1 MGHSLTISVA
11 ICAHLSRICHI
22 VIFPYVKFANRAR
35 RSSFE
40 EPLVYALLVE
50 EVHAGHGPHLV
61 TLFVLYEA
69 HHALAIAFVF
79 VVLALG
85 HLLSCHLTE
94 GQALYDRFRGRL
106 ADLVEI
112 EDLDA
117 AHVPAIGCLLL
128 ADVLQYLKEAHLI
141 LREPAT

>member
-1 MGHSLTISVA
+1 MLGTCDVVVFLDVE
-11 ICAHLSRICHI
+11 L
-22 VIFPYVKFANRAR
+22 ANWTR
-35 RSSFE
+35 RSSLQQ
-40 EPLVYALLVE
+40 PLVYALPVE

>member
-50 EVHAGHGPHLV
+50 VVHAWHRPQFLV
-61 TLFVLYEA
+61 CFVFNKA
-69 HHALAIAFVF
+69 DHALGLSLVF
-79 VVLALG
+79 L
-85 HLLSCHLTE
+85 H
-94 GQALYDRFRGRL
+94 
-106 ADLVEI
+106 
-112 EDLDA
+112 
-117 AHVPAIGCLLL
+117 
-128 ADVLQYLKEAHLI
+128 
-141 LREPAT
+141 ATYRINLFLCYRPHR